1 MRRPTLSASRRQS
14 RRSFDTWQ
22 IIYIDLMTNVM
33 IFFVVLW
40 AIQSRERKSAPPVSY
55 GTETVKMVSLPGD
68 VLFPPGKNALTP
80 EGQAVLE
87 KLFSDEAAARGTGLA
102 DARKEP
108 QRGAVL
114 DFDAGPKLKRMLV
127 IHGHTDADGQ
137 KDKNLELGF
146 ERSLAAYKEI
156 RKYGSD
162 VADHVILCTHADNS
176 AVSQIPKLQGEPSD
190 EERELLRAAKAK
202 NRRITIED
210 KLLARPEAAGAR
222 P

>member
-1 MRRPTLSASRRQS
+1 MSRRPTLSASRRQS

-40 AIQSRERKSAPPVSY
+40 AISSRERKAAAPPVTY
-55 GTETVKMVSLPGD
+55 GSETVKMVSLPGD

-80 EGQAVLE
+80 EGQSVLE
-87 KLFSDEAAARGTGLA
+87 KLFSDE
-102 DARKEP
+102 
-108 QRGAVL
+108 RGAVL
-114 DFDAGPKLKRMLV
+114 DFDTGPKLKRMLV

-156 RKYGSD
+156 RKYGAD

-176 AVSQIPKLQGEPSD
+176 AVNQIPTVKGEVSD

-210 KLLARPEAAGAR
+210 KLLTRPEAAKSG